1 MKIRTRV
8 VPLILTC
15 AVALSAQQ
23 PPPAQPQAGSD
34 HDHPPAA
41 ATTQSKDLAANLA
54 RMRALVQRM
63 QSNLPAVAS
72 GQSPLEHEFQL
83 EIEMWQLLIDQ
94 MEMQMKAAS
103 QPPR

>member
-1 MKIRTRV
+1 VKIGIAAI
-8 VPLILTC
+8 PLILTC
-15 AVALSAQQ
+15 ALA
-23 PPPAQPQAGSD
+23 AQPQMSA
-34 HDHPPAA
+34 PARTENGHNANA
-41 ATTQSKDLAANLA
+41 AQSTAPQTKDLAANLA

-94 MEMQMKAAS
+94 MEQQVKASTTAH
-103 QPPR
+103 

>member
-1 MKIRTRV
+1 MKIRTV
-8 VPLILTC
+8 TIALILTC
-15 AVALSAQQ
+15 SGALTAQRR
-23 PPPAQPQAGSD
+23 PAQPQAVPD
-34 HDHPPAA
+34 HERTS
-41 ATTQSKDLAANLA
+41 ATTTPQANDQAANLA

-94 MEMQMKAAS
+94 MEMQLKAAS
-103 QPPR
+103 PPAP

>member
-1 MKIRTRV
+1 MKIRIAAI
-8 VPLILTC
+8 PLVLTC
-15 AVALSAQQ
+15 ALAAQQ
-23 PPPAQPQAGSD
+23 QKSGPHPAENTQT
-34 HDHPPAA
+34 AA
-41 ATTQSKDLAANLA
+41 APQTKDLAANLA

-94 MEMQMKAAS
+94 MDQQLKAGSA
-103 QPPR
+103 PAH